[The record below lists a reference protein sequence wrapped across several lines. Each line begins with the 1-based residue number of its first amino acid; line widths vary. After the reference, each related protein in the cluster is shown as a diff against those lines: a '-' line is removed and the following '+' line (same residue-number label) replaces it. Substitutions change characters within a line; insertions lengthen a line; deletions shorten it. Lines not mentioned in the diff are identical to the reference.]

1 MTFRV
6 LHGRLYVRSC
16 APFCPSCTWLQS
28 YCWEDSQVPI
38 ALPPHSPRMHGP
50 ILGPGKHFPPLL
62 MWLPLPPPWAQA
74 SPPQGD
80 SLWPIHHLE
89 LALLFSVCFLLGLFR
104 ACHRSTGDV
113 ERMHKGS
120 LLEMILLPIMVS
132 PRLSSVVQQNCTG
145 SQRPDNKLSLAT
157 HSLWSWMGSQG
168 PWLFH
173 LYANGISTDDFQ
185 DLF

>member
-1 MTFRV
+1 MCAILSLVHLAPV
-6 LHGRLYVRSC
+6 LLLGRFPSANC
-16 APFCPSCTWLQS
+16 PAPPFPKDARTYPWTWK
-28 YCWEDSQVPI
+28 
-38 ALPPHSPRMHGP
+38 ALPST
-50 ILGPGKHFPPLL
+50 LNVV
-62 MWLPLPPPWAQA
+62 A
-74 SPPQGD
+74 S
-80 SLWPIHHLE
+80 SSTLSSSITSSRRLWPIHRLE

-157 HSLWSWMGSQG
+157 HSL
-168 PWLFH
+168 
-173 LYANGISTDDFQ
+173 
-185 DLF
+185 